1 MSRSSKS
8 ATSSPSSGFL
18 KVVRRIFSPPVREF
32 SRLGRIVQTL
42 WDAAQLQSQKK
53 EHYRRMGMIAAQL
66 VKESKLQNISIERTL
81 AKIDQIDRILKRQ
94 ELLLKSYQARGD
106 VREILKKDR
115 KANESYLE
123 PV

>member
-1 MSRSSKS
+1 
-8 ATSSPSSGFL
+8 
-18 KVVRRIFSPPVREF
+18 
-32 SRLGRIVQTL
+32 
-42 WDAAQLQSQKK
+42 
-53 EHYRRMGMIAAQL
+53 MGMIAAQL

>member
-1 MSRSSKS
+1 
-8 ATSSPSSGFL
+8 
-18 KVVRRIFSPPVREF
+18 
-32 SRLGRIVQTL
+32 
-42 WDAAQLQSQKK
+42 
-53 EHYRRMGMIAAQL
+53 MGMIAAQL

-94 ELLLKSYQARGD
+94 ELLLKSYQTRGD